1 MQLRRTIDPIISTN
15 QNGIN
20 MINFTS
26 GSDLQKNQIIGHS
39 ANKIDGKNIN

>member
-1 MQLRRTIDPIISTN
+1 
-15 QNGIN
+15 

-39 ANKIDGKNIN
+39 AKKIENKNNN

>member
-1 MQLRRTIDPIISTN
+1 
-15 QNGIN
+15 

-39 ANKIDGKNIN
+39 AKKIESKNNNMKDHI

>member
-1 MQLRRTIDPIISTN
+1 MQLRRTIDPIITTN

-26 GSDLQKNQIIGHS
+26 GKDLQKNQIGHS
-39 ANKIDGKNIN
+39 AKKLDGKNNQ